1 MSTMDKNI
9 MKILL
14 RILQGGKTNI
24 PKNLS
29 EDVKEKL
36 MDYADSILDKDNQN
50 ELEGLLETIIMNP
63 ESINEHYLKII
74 KFFVLSPIEKQY
86 IVKIENEIMEGERL
100 DTEILAVERQIK
112 DEKDKKIKRLQE
124 EKKSRPKGIN
134 KTDCES
140 LLQ

>member
-1 MSTMDKNI
+1 M
-9 MKILL
+9 
-14 RILQGGKTNI
+14 
-24 PKNLS
+24 
-29 EDVKEKL
+29 E
-36 MDYADSILDKDNQN
+36 YADSILDKENQS

-100 DTEILAVERQIK
+100 DSEVLNVERQIK
-112 DEKDKKIKRLQE
+112 DEKDKKIKRIQE
-124 EKKSRPKGIN
+124 EKKTRPKGIN

-140 LLQ
+140 LL